1 MKPES
6 LHLLNAA
13 QGQLSEGRAVLT
25 INSPELAGRAAYLAA
40 LLAARAF
47 IHERTGRERTG
58 RIAKTHRGTRVAFLE
73 LTAGGEAFDR
83 EQRGFLAWAY
93 RLKTIAD
100 YEVAPRR
107 VVSSVQAST
116 ALDTAA
122 RFVPRI
128 AAVLEDR
135 PDA

>member
-25 INSPELAGRAAYLAA
+25 INLPELAGRAAYLAG

-47 IHERTGRERTG
+47 IHERTGR
-58 RIAKTHRGTRVAFLE
+58 IAKTHRGTRTVFLE
-73 LTAGGEAFDR
+73 LTAGDEAFDR
-83 EQRGFLAWAY
+83 EHRAFLAWAY

-107 VVSSVQAST
+107 VVSSAQAST

-122 RFVPRI
+122 RFVDRV
-128 AAVLEDR
+128 AAVLADQ
-135 PDA
+135 PNA